1 MTDGLGGPLDSA
13 LWRGDRGRMADWAI
27 VGAVGVGALLL
38 AGRSWRRM
46 GDGGAVGLVPET
58 RDGWTWVTGHAS
70 RLGVVM
76 GGSVEDALRAAGP
89 EGWVAC
95 GPMFDREG
103 VRFALHDA
111 VTDLA
116 HPSREPNAGLSV
128 CVSVDGSVAVY
139 RGAPS
144 GGLGHRVVVQGYP
157 ALVYRGR
164 AVAVADSE
172 LARRVALVA
181 LPGARVALVA
191 GYGTMRELGQ
201 VLRRSG
207 AWAAVYLDGGRAAT
221 LRSAREIVW
230 EHTDTETP
238 RAWVVLR

>member
-1 MTDGLGGPLDSA
+1 
-13 LWRGDRGRMADWAI
+13 MADWAM
-27 VGAVGVGALLL
+27 VGAVGVGALVL
-38 AGRSWRRM
+38 ASRPRRRM
-46 GDGGAVGLVPET
+46 GDGGVVGLVPET
-58 RDGWTWVTGHAS
+58 REGGWTWVTAPAS

-89 EGWVAC
+89 AGWVAC

-111 VTDLA
+111 VTDLVHA
-116 HPSREPNAGLSV
+116 SREPGAGLAV
-128 CVSVDGSVAVY
+128 CVAAEGAVAVY

-144 GGLGHRVVVQGYP
+144 GSGLGYRVVVQGYP

-172 LARRVALVA
+172 PARRVALVA
-181 LPGARVALVA
+181 LPGARVALVG